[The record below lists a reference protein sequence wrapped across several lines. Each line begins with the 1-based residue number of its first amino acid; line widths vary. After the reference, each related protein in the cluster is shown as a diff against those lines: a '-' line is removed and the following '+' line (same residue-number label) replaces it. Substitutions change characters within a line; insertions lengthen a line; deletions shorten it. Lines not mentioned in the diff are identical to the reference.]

1 MPTIKFTSRLKF
13 PNPLSPSAIE
23 FTSPGDSI
31 ITLKLFDERG
41 NELKTILK
49 NQPYTPG
56 VHRILLDPLN
66 LETGKYFYRFTVQGK
81 DGEVIETKMFER
93 MV

>member
-1 MPTIKFTSRLKF
+1 MKFTSRLRF

-23 FTSPGDSI
+23 FTSPGESI

-41 NELKTILK
+41 NELRTILE

-56 VHRILLDPLN
+56 EHRILLDALN
-66 LETGKYFYRFTVQGK
+66 LEAGRYFYRFSVQGK

-93 MV
+93 IV